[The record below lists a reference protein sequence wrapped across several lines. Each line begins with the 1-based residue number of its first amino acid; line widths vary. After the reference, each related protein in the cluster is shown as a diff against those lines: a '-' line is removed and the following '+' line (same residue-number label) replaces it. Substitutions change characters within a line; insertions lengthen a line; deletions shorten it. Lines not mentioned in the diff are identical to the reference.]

1 MLKNK
6 KYGWWALIAL
16 VGAWLLYVAW
26 GSSSFQECIAHKENQ
41 QTEEQTEKGA
51 SKFLRSFIVVARI
64 RTDCFVTFLYDSRDA
79 ITAVATAFIAF
90 FTFTLWSS
98 TSGLVEAAKI
108 QSRDMKASIAVSAI
122 SNELALKAI
131 SADQRPWLEPYGPT
145 ITGFKPGKTHLGI
158 DGFYMNISLIAI
170 NRGRA
175 PATNV
180 HFNAEIY
187 LSGPNRPQSQE
198 RLETFASEWRGQNIS
213 PLGAIFRDG
222 QLAMGHIFFSVNPK
236 STKFWRARLLS
247 SKSSHPT

>member
-1 MLKNK
+1 
-6 KYGWWALIAL
+6 
-16 VGAWLLYVAW
+16 
-26 GSSSFQECIAHKENQ
+26 
-41 QTEEQTEKGA
+41 
-51 SKFLRSFIVVARI
+51 
-64 RTDCFVTFLYDSRDA
+64 LYDSRDA

-222 QLAMGHIFFSVNPK
+222 QLAMGHTLFLGQPEIDKVLASQTSEFKIIAPYVIGCITYGSAHFNEPQQTNFAYALGEIREGNAFVIQP
-236 STKFWRARLLS
+236 TKPQWWEANFALLL
-247 SKSSHPT
+247 PGIVIAT